1 MNRKL
6 VATVALIGASVAVLT
21 KLREAGADR
30 TAWADATDEVE

>member
-6 VATVALIGASVAVLT
+6 AATVALIGASVAVFT
-21 KLREAGADR
+21 KLREADADR